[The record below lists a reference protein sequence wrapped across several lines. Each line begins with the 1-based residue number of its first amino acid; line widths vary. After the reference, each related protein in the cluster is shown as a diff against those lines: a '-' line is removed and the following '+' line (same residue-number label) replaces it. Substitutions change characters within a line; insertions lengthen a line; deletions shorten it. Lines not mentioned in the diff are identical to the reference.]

1 MTSLWRLVVALFV
14 GFLVAIP
21 VQAQSIDGLQI
32 DKEGNVGIGT
42 AAPSEPLQVT
52 GDVNF
57 GWGTLPSWAE
67 VGVTG
72 RPNARMLLD
81 ATNSSRGNVSG
92 VTMRNTD
99 TGQSLDLQMAYIN
112 DDHSVG
118 ILRHYAG
125 GTWADHLRIYGDY
138 SLHFQAISGDD
149 LGQFGGVEFH
159 TQSVF
164 HDSVGIG
171 VRRPGSAL
179 DVSGTVTATSVEET
193 SARRFKTN
201 IEAIEGA
208 TDLVEQLRGVR
219 YRTKASGTSDVGFV
233 AEEVAK
239 VLPAL
244 VSTTEDG
251 RARSLNYSH
260 LTAVLVEALKE
271 QVRRADRL
279 EKRVRELEAQIKE
292 VRRQREGLNEKG
304 DQPESRQ

>member
-1 MTSLWRLVVALFV
+1 MTSVWRLVVALFV
-14 GFLVAIP
+14 GVLVSIP

-32 DKEGNVGIGT
+32 DEEGNVGIGT

-67 VGVTG
+67 LGVTG

-118 ILRHYAG
+118 ILRHYVG

-138 SLHFQAISGDD
+138 SMHFQAISGDD
-149 LGQFGGVEFH
+149 VGQFGGVEFH
-159 TQSVF
+159 TRSVF
-164 HDSVGIG
+164 HDSVGVG

-193 SARRFKTN
+193 SARRFKTD

-219 YRTKASGTSDVGFV
+219 YRERASGVAKVGFV
-233 AEEVAK
+233 AEEVAE

-260 LTAVLVEALKE
+260 LTAVLVEALKDE
-271 QVRRADRL
+271 VDRADRL
-279 EKRVRELEAQIKE
+279 EAQIEKQE
-292 VRRQREGLNEKG
+292 ARLQRLENELDRRR
-304 DQPESRQ
+304 